1 MKPLYLRQSFLTYYF
16 QSWQPSM
23 NVALYGGCFMYYDPE
38 EPIEEVLKRIPSVF
52 FPKLRRMKT
61 QQQEKVRKVLEIIL
75 DCVVH
80 PEKRMK
86 LKQGVLDYESEESEK
101 SAEEKSSGDEDEVEL
116 PVETEPDSKITQFY
130 KSKEGEAK
138 KEKGDKETGD
148 SEKPKEEKKEEENES
163 KKEENESKEEENESE
178 KEESEEEPKIT
189 EFFHSMHSETS
200 DDEDDDFTPSDS
212 SHASDMLIESDESSA
227 HSGNEKENEK
237 EGENENEN
245 EDEDEKDKDSK
256 HSNPEKETENGEH
269 AHSHTHHS
277 HHSHHSHE
285 DEDEDDA
292 LLKSYLGKRRRTSSI
307 LESTVDSYLRWI
319 DGPCGFPVLVDPFAS
334 ASSMDFVDAPK
345 LNYIL
350 RPELYSRPAKAFLRP
365 AEFLPS
371 LCVLVDAQIMQMPA
385 ILREQMKAFG
395 ADLVDAEVPM
405 TPEEA
410 DLFDEIQ
417 DVFHWRFHSM
427 HFCKTRRWKSQHNEN
442 TDATLAECFELFRN
456 KGNNDASCPWYLLFL
471 AHHAGSARSARRT
484 SSRRASRTSGA
495 RRAI

>member
-38 EPIEEVLKRIPSVF
+38 EPIEEVLKRIPNVF

-138 KEKGDKETGD
+138 KEMEDKETGD
-148 SEKPKEEKKEEENES
+148 SEKPEEEKKEEENES
-163 KKEENESKEEENESE
+163 KEEESESE

-237 EGENENEN
+237 EGEKENEN